1 VARWFPA
8 RHLSLVSNTYVLLEG
23 LVLMALTG
31 HLSDLS
37 LSELIEFFCNQRKS
51 GRLKVLY
58 PRGAGY
64 FFLQAGSV
72 VDARIGVLHGIDAV
86 YYALT
91 LPNAEFEFSAD
102 VEAGSRTINQP
113 WTQVVLEGLRRLDEN
128 IAPGVAFPADYVA
141 EADELAGAPVE
152 KVEVSSDDVDKSFSP
167 AFLQFGKE
175 SVSRRKPLFI
185 GAIAV
190 AVLASVAV
198 IGVPAGWYSKKAA
211 PAATENVSQAPAP
224 VSTQAETPAQPQ
236 ATSAEPE
243 PANEDPAA
251 AAAKRQRE
259 KERKAR
265 EAAKAAENPT
275 ASSASATEAV
285 KPGAKR
291 VVVTVTYDESGRV
304 TQASGGDAN
313 ALRIARQKRFPPGK
327 GGSATV
333 SIPIN

>member
-1 VARWFPA
+1 
-8 RHLSLVSNTYVLLEG
+8 
-23 LVLMALTG
+23 MALTG

-58 PRGAGY
+58 PQGAGY
-64 FFLQAGSV
+64 FYLQSGSV

-91 LPNAEFEFSAD
+91 LPNAEFEFSVDAQ
-102 VEAGSRTINQP
+102 AGNRTINQP

-128 IAPGVAFPADYVA
+128 IAPGVAFPAEYVHDS
-141 EADELAGAPVE
+141 DELQSTTKVDETSAAVE
-152 KVEVSSDDVDKSFSP
+152 RSFAP
-167 AFLQFGKE
+167 AFLAFGKE
-175 SVSRRKPLFI
+175 SMTRRKPLFI
-185 GAIAV
+185 GAVAV

-198 IGVPAGWYSKKAA
+198 IGVPAGWYSAKKAA
-211 PAATENVSQAPAP
+211 PAAAAEAVNQPAAPQTA
-224 VSTQAETPAQPQ
+224 QAETPAQSQPATQ
-236 ATSAEPE
+236 AA

-251 AAAKRQRE
+251 AEALRKQRE
-259 KERKAR
+259 KERRAR
-265 EAAKAAENPT
+265 EAKAAEN
-275 ASSASATEAV
+275 ASAPASAPAADQI

-313 ALRIARQKRFPPGK
+313 ALRIARQKRFPAGK
-327 GGSATV
+327 AGSATI

>member
-1 VARWFPA
+1 
-8 RHLSLVSNTYVLLEG
+8 
-23 LVLMALTG
+23 MALTG

-58 PRGAGY
+58 PQGAGY
-64 FFLQAGSV
+64 FYLQAGSV
-72 VDARIGVLHGIDAV
+72 VDARIGVLHGIEAV

-91 LPNAEFEFSAD
+91 LPNAEFEFSVDA
-102 VEAGSRTINQP
+102 EAANRTINQP

-128 IAPGVAFPADYVA
+128 IAPSVAFPSDYVA
-141 EADELAGAPVE
+141 EPDELEGAPVE
-152 KVEVSSDDVDKSFSP
+152 TTSESEGRKSAAP
-167 AFLQFGKE
+167 AFFSLSGNQSG
-175 SVSRRKPLFI
+175 SRKPLFI

-190 AVLASVAV
+190 AVVASVAV
-198 IGVPAGWYSKKAA
+198 IGVPAGWYSSKKATPA
-211 PAATENVSQAPAP
+211 PAGTVGQTPAP
-224 VSTQAETPAQPQ
+224 QNNQAESSVQPQ
-236 ATSAEPE
+236 PSSSETQTS
-243 PANEDPAA
+243 NEDPAA
-251 AAAKRQRE
+251 LARRQRE

-265 EAAKAAENPT
+265 EAKNAENRTSVAAAP
-275 ASSASATEAV
+275 APEAL
-285 KPGAKR
+285 KPGAKK

-327 GGSATV
+327 AGSATI

>member
-1 VARWFPA
+1 
-8 RHLSLVSNTYVLLEG
+8 
-23 LVLMALTG
+23 MALTG

-58 PRGAGY
+58 PQGAGY

-91 LPNAEFEFSAD
+91 LPNAEFEFSVD
-102 VEAGSRTINQP
+102 VEAKSRTINQP

-128 IAPGVAFPADYVA
+128 IAPGVAFPAEYVP
-141 EADELAGAPVE
+141 EPDELAGAEVQVQTSAEVE
-152 KVEVSSDDVDKSFSP
+152 KSFAP
-167 AFLQFGKE
+167 AFLSLGKDGGG
-175 SVSRRKPLFI
+175 SRKPLFV

-190 AVLASVAV
+190 AVLGSVAA
-198 IGVPAGWYSKKAA
+198 IGVPAGWYSRKAA
-211 PAATENVSQAPAP
+211 PAPVVTQAPAP
-224 VSTQAETPAQPQ
+224 QNTQTETPVQ
-236 ATSAEPE
+236 AP
-243 PANEDPAA
+243 PAA
-251 AAAKRQRE
+251 TVATAPAEDEAALAAKRQKE

-265 EAAKAAENPT
+265 EAAKNAENPGT
-275 ASSASATEAV
+275 VAAAPAEPA
-285 KPGAKR
+285 GKR

-313 ALRIARQKRFPPGK
+313 ALRIARQKRFPAGK
-327 GGSATV
+327 AGSATV

>member
-1 VARWFPA
+1 
-8 RHLSLVSNTYVLLEG
+8 
-23 LVLMALTG
+23 MALTG

-51 GRLKVLY
+51 GCLKVLY
-58 PRGAGY
+58 PKGAGY
-64 FFLQAGSV
+64 FYLQAGSV

-91 LPNAEFEFSAD
+91 LPNAQFEFSVNA
-102 VEAGSRTINQP
+102 EAKNRTINQP

-128 IAPGVAFPADYVA
+128 ISPGVAFPPDYVP
-141 EADELAGAPVE
+141 EPDELVISTSSTEDAKEEVE
-152 KVEVSSDDVDKSFSP
+152 RSFPP
-167 AFLQFGKE
+167 AFLALGKE
-175 SVSRRKPLFI
+175 GGASRKPIFI

-190 AVLASVAV
+190 ALLATVGV
-198 IGVPAGWYSKKAA
+198 IGIPAGWYKRSSP
-211 PAATENVSQAPAP
+211 PAAAATQSAPAP
-224 VSTQAETPAQPQ
+224 TQQTAQTETPAQPQ
-236 ATSAEPE
+236 TTEAS
-243 PANEDPAA
+243 PAPAGEDEAA
-251 AAAKRQRE
+251 LAAKRQKE
-259 KERKAR
+259 KEKRAR
-265 EAAKAAENPT
+265 EAAREAETGSAAAAQPAPET
-275 ASSASATEAV
+275 L

-327 GGSATV
+327 AGSATV

>member
-1 VARWFPA
+1 
-8 RHLSLVSNTYVLLEG
+8 
-23 LVLMALTG
+23 MALTG

-58 PRGAGY
+58 PQGAGY

-91 LPNAEFEFSAD
+91 LPNAQFEFSVD
-102 VEAGSRTINQP
+102 VEAKSRTINQP

-128 IAPGVAFPADYVA
+128 IAPCVAFPPDYVA
-141 EADELAGAPVE
+141 EPDELVGEQVQVE
-152 KVEVSSDDVDKSFSP
+152 TSADVERSFAP
-167 AFLQFGKE
+167 AFLSLGKDAG
-175 SVSRRKPLFI
+175 SRRKPI
-185 GAIAV
+185 IVGAIAV
-190 AVLASVAV
+190 AVLGSVAA

-211 PAATENVSQAPAP
+211 PAAEAVTQTPAPQNTQADTPVQPQPSTAETSAPA
-224 VSTQAETPAQPQ
+224 T
-236 ATSAEPE
+236 
-243 PANEDPAA
+243 EDAA
-251 AAAKRQRE
+251 ALAAKRQRE

-265 EAAKAAENPT
+265 EAKNAENPGT
-275 ASSASATEAV
+275 VASAPVEEP
-285 KPGAKR
+285 KPAGKR

-327 GGSATV
+327 AGSATV

>member
-1 VARWFPA
+1 
-8 RHLSLVSNTYVLLEG
+8 
-23 LVLMALTG
+23 MALTG

-58 PRGAGY
+58 PKGAGY
-64 FFLQAGSV
+64 FYLQAGSV
-72 VDARIGVLHGIDAV
+72 VDARIGELHGIDAV

-91 LPNAEFEFSAD
+91 LPNAQFEFSVDAES
-102 VEAGSRTINQP
+102 VNRTINQP

-128 IAPGVAFPADYVA
+128 IAPGVAFPPDYVP
-141 EADELAGAPVE
+141 EPDELQSSPVDVVVNPE
-152 KVEVSSDDVDKSFSP
+152 VERSFPPTFFS
-167 AFLQFGKE
+167 FVGKE
-175 SVSRRKPLFI
+175 SISRRKPLFI
-185 GAIAV
+185 GAIAF
-190 AVLASVAV
+190 AILASVAV
-198 IGVPAGWYSKKAA
+198 IGVPAGWYSSKKVAAA
-211 PAATENVSQAPAP
+211 PPETVSQTPAPEATQAVETTPQPQPSSAEAQSPAEDAATL
-224 VSTQAETPAQPQ
+224 
-236 ATSAEPE
+236 
-243 PANEDPAA
+243 
-251 AAAKRQRE
+251 AKRQRE

-265 EAAKAAENPT
+265 EARNADNPT
-275 ASSASATEAV
+275 TVTAAPPVEAV

-327 GGSATV
+327 AGSATV

>member
-1 VARWFPA
+1 
-8 RHLSLVSNTYVLLEG
+8 
-23 LVLMALTG
+23 MALTG

-58 PRGAGY
+58 PSGAGY
-64 FFLQAGSV
+64 FYLQAGSV

-102 VEAGSRTINQP
+102 AEASNRTINQP

-128 IAPGVAFPADYVA
+128 IAPGVAFPQGFVA
-141 EADELAGAPVE
+141 EPDELADVPVE
-152 KVEVSSDDVDKSFSP
+152 LDSNSEVEKSFSP
-167 AFLQFGKE
+167 AFLSLGRDTMT
-175 SVSRRKPLFI
+175 RRKPLFI
-185 GAIAV
+185 GAIAF
-190 AVLASVAV
+190 AVLGSVAV
-198 IGVPAGWYSKKAA
+198 IGVPAGWYGTKKATA
-211 PAATENVSQAPAP
+211 EASAATMTTTPAP
-224 VSTQAETPAQPQ
+224 ETQPVETPAQPQ
-236 ATSAEPE
+236 PTGTEPE
-243 PANEDPAA
+243 PAAEDPAVA
-251 AAAKRQRE
+251 ARRQRE
-259 KERKAR
+259 KERKLR
-265 EAAKAAENPT
+265 EAAAKAAENAGTVPT
-275 ASSASATEAV
+275 APTEAV

-327 GGSATV
+327 AGSATV

>member
-1 VARWFPA
+1 
-8 RHLSLVSNTYVLLEG
+8 
-23 LVLMALTG
+23 MALTG

-37 LSELIEFFCNQRKS
+37 LSELIEFFCIHRKT

-58 PRGAGY
+58 PQGAGY
-64 FFLQAGSV
+64 FYLLAGSV
-72 VDARIGVLHGIDAV
+72 VDARIGVLHGIEAV

-102 VEAGSRTINQP
+102 LEAGSRTINQP

-128 IAPGVAFPADYVA
+128 IAPGVAFPPDYVP
-141 EADELAGAPVE
+141 EPDELAGAPVE
-152 KVEVSSDDVDKSFSP
+152 KLEITEDDVEKAFSP

-190 AVLASVAV
+190 AILASVAV

-211 PAATENVSQAPAP
+211 PTTTENVSQAPAP
-224 VSTQAETPAQPQ
+224 ASTQAETPAQPQ
-236 ATSAEPE
+236 ASTAEAQPSAEDAE
-243 PANEDPAA
+243 AA
-251 AAAKRQRE
+251 ALKRQRE

-265 EAAKAAENPT
+265 EAAKAAENP
-275 ASSASATEAV
+275 AAAAAEAV

-313 ALRIARQKRFPPGK
+313 AL
-327 GGSATV
+327 
-333 SIPIN
+333 